1 MDKITHAMRR
11 EKWKSIIQE
20 CNESGMSKREWL
32 AAHNINPKTYYD
44 WQRKLRM
51 EIGTELVLAQNN
63 ALSVAQNQPDFC
75 QLSMPVSSAQ
85 SKAVI
90 RSGQLSVEVNED
102 IPDDFLYRIIKAMNN
117 V

>member
-1 MDKITHAMRR
+1 MRR

-32 AAHNINPKTYYD
+32 AAHSINPKTFYD

-63 ALSVAQNQPDFC
+63 ALASAQNQPDFC

-90 RSGQLSVEVNED
+90 RSSHLSVEVNED
-102 IPDDFLYRIIKAMNN
+102 ISDDFLYRIIKAVNN

>member
-1 MDKITHAMRR
+1 
-11 EKWKSIIQE
+11 
-20 CNESGMSKREWL
+20 
-32 AAHNINPKTYYD
+32 
-44 WQRKLRM
+44 M

-63 ALSVAQNQPDFC
+63 ALSVAQNQPNFC

-90 RSGQLSVEVNED
+90 RSGRLSVEVNDD